1 MPTQSSSERLRVI
14 KAKTLARYHA
24 LNPTKPDIAK
34 KGQSNEIRILRE
46 VGTKVNC
53 NSNCT

>member
-1 MPTQSSSERLRVI
+1 MPNLSSSDRLRVV

-24 LNPTKPDIAK
+24 ANPTMPDMAK

-46 VGTKVNC
+46 VGTKI
-53 NSNCT
+53 NCTNNCT